1 MRKFFKKKHIKLV
14 ENQIPFRDLLH
25 LSCGENL
32 AFTQAKLELLMLDVL
47 LYCQGVSVISYM
59 LLGCQ
64 SGKIKS
70 RQRLTGQSWSSCVHP
85 WTQHQPLLH
94 THTDTH
100 WHMMYMRSEE
110 VCFAAVARFS
120 LCIASCTHLGCYVR
134 CSWRQSATSAHSRC
148 ISDTGNAGSD
158 CRLIFDS
165 VFAQWKHAG
174 SKWVFTEIH
183 FRLFA
188 WKTSLSLCF
197 LQSDDAWMFMCLWV
211 CVCLSLPHNFTVSL
225 GLTINPASFIVTTR
239 PINQCDT
246 RRGDRPPV
254 SCTFYQKIYF
264 WSSLNRECGQFCMQR
279 NNCEFFIAW
288 FWCRISMS
296 DC

>member
-1 MRKFFKKKHIKLV
+1 MCASLNTTPAPPAH
-14 ENQIPFRDLLH
+14 
-25 LSCGENL
+25 
-32 AFTQAKLELLMLDVL
+32 
-47 LYCQGVSVISYM
+47 
-59 LLGCQ
+59 
-64 SGKIKS
+64 
-70 RQRLTGQSWSSCVHP
+70 
-85 WTQHQPLLH
+85 
-94 THTDTH
+94 TH

-110 VCFAAVARFS
+110 ACFPAVARFS

-211 CVCLSLPHNFTVSL
+211 CVCLSLPHNIHCVPGTY
-225 GLTINPASFIVTTR
+225 
-239 PINQCDT
+239 NQSCVVYCYDT
-246 RRGDRPPV
+246 SYKSVWYSQRR
-254 SCTFYQKIYF
+254 
-264 WSSLNRECGQFCMQR
+264 
-279 NNCEFFIAW
+279 
-288 FWCRISMS
+288 
-296 DC
+296 